1 MSLFFS
7 VMILYHKN
15 RMATYFITPGY
26 WHVISD
32 AVHDSNALSVETL
45 RQQHGKF
52 TVQMRRLICAF
63 VSHDEAQMWIETNCR
78 KIPTILKMWTES
90 SCRKIPTI

>member
-7 VMILYHKN
+7 VMTLCHKN

-26 WHVISD
+26 WHVTSD
-32 AVHDSNALSVETL
+32 AVHESNALSIETL
-45 RQQHGKF
+45 RQQHSKF

-63 VSHDEAQMWIETNCR
+63 FVVRIWQKQVFS
-78 KIPTILKMWTES
+78 
-90 SCRKIPTI
+90 

>member
-15 RMATYFITPGY
+15 RMSPITPGY

-45 RQQHGKF
+45 RQQHSKF
-52 TVQMRRLICAF
+52 TVQMRRLIWAF
-63 VSHDEAQMWIETNCR
+63 VVRIWQNRFSHDELKCGLKQIEGKFLR
-78 KIPTILKMWTES
+78 F
-90 SCRKIPTI
+90 

>member
-1 MSLFFS
+1 
-7 VMILYHKN
+7 
-15 RMATYFITPGY
+15 MATYFITPGY

-45 RQQHGKF
+45 RQQHSEF

-63 VSHDEAQMWIETNCR
+63 VVRIWQKQVFSWRGSIVDWNKLQENSYDFKDVEWI
-78 KIPTILKMWTES
+78 KL
-90 SCRKIPTI
+90 

>member
-15 RMATYFITPGY
+15 PMATYFITPGY
-26 WHVISD
+26 WHVLSD
-32 AVHDSNALSVETL
+32 AVDDSNALSVETL
-45 RQQHGKF
+45 RQQHSKF

-63 VSHDEAQMWIETNCR
+63 VVRIWQKQVFS
-78 KIPTILKMWTES
+78 
-90 SCRKIPTI
+90 

>member
-26 WHVISD
+26 WHVISN

-45 RQQHGKF
+45 RQQHSKF

-63 VSHDEAQMWIETNCR
+63 VVRIWQKTGFLMTR
-78 KIPTILKMWTES
+78 LK
-90 SCRKIPTI
+90 CGLKQIVGKFLRF